1 MASPSNPPSR
11 EPISRGKPAP
21 ASANGPRPSGPRGR
35 WGSGLSL
42 RARLRLGLGV
52 IALALALL
60 AAGAVAS
67 LDRLGGAVST
77 LLRENY
83 ASVILCEDMKE
94 ALERQDSAAL
104 FAATGR
110 RDIAEPMLR
119 KNRESFAQAFGSE
132 ERNITVPGEGEL
144 VREIDARYRE
154 YLREVDRAL
163 ALPQGEQL
171 DAYFRDLY
179 PRFTG
184 LKDRVQAV
192 LRLNQANME
201 EEDHR
206 AKDLARRTV
215 RTALLASLVTVLFA
229 VWFAFWLSR
238 SISRPVEA
246 LTDSARAIGE
256 GNLDVPVDRPDIAE
270 LVALAGAFNRMAERL
285 RAYRE
290 SSLGELLAAKDLAR
304 TTLACMLDPVIVL
317 DPGGGVLLAN
327 EAAEA
332 AFGVEVGSAEELAAA
347 ELPIPEEIA
356 AARDRV
362 LSTGETVLPRSL
374 SEAMRRRG
382 PDGER
387 YYLVRAAPLRT
398 APKDPPSAI
407 VVAQDVTRFHRIDE
421 LKSDMVATVS
431 HEFKTPLTSLRMAT
445 HLLLEP
451 GTGPL
456 TEAQRELV
464 TTARDDTERLRA
476 MVEDLLDVVRIE
488 AEVGALHRVPIE
500 PFGLLCEVADAHRTL
515 ARDKEVTLEVEPAG
529 QQGLVN
535 VDPER
540 LGIALANLVSNAIRH
555 TPRGGRVVLAEKRD
569 GKEIRIQVSDTG
581 EGIDAS
587 MLPRIFD
594 RTVTA
599 PSSGGAPSPGDG
611 SGRHGLG
618 LGIAREIVLQHG
630 GDLLVESTP
639 GKGSVFTLVVPTD
652 AEA

>member
-1 MASPSNPPSR
+1 M
-11 EPISRGKPAP
+11 
-21 ASANGPRPSGPRGR
+21 
-35 WGSGLSL
+35 
-42 RARLRLGLGV
+42 
-52 IALALALL
+52 
-60 AAGAVAS
+60 
-67 LDRLGGAVST
+67 
-77 LLRENY
+77 
-83 ASVILCEDMKE
+83 
-94 ALERQDSAAL
+94 
-104 FAATGR
+104 
-110 RDIAEPMLR
+110 
-119 KNRESFAQAFGSE
+119 
-132 ERNITVPGEGEL
+132 
-144 VREIDARYRE
+144 
-154 YLREVDRAL
+154 
-163 ALPQGEQL
+163 
-171 DAYFRDLY
+171 
-179 PRFTG
+179 

-201 EEDHR
+201 GEDHG

-215 RTALLASLVTVLFA
+215 RTALLASLVTVLFS

-238 SISRPVEA
+238 SIARPVEA
-246 LTDSARAIGE
+246 LTESARAIGE
-256 GNLDVPVDRPDIAE
+256 GNLDVSVDRPDIAE

-327 EAAEA
+327 DAAEA
-332 AFGVEVGSAEELAAA
+332 AFGVEVGSAEELASA
-347 ELPIPEEIA
+347 EVVIPEEIA

-382 PDGER
+382 GDGER

-456 TEAQRELV
+456 TASQRELV

-529 QQGLVN
+529 ASQQGLVN

-599 PSSGGAPSPGDG
+599 PSSGGAIAPGDA

-630 GDLLVESTP
+630 GDLLVESEP

-652 AEA
+652 AGA